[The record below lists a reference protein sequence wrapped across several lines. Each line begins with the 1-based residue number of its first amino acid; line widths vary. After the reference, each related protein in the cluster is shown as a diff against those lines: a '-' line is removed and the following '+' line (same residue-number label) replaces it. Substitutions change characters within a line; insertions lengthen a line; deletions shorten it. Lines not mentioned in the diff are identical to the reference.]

1 MLIREGL
8 SSQQEPGLPPQE
20 CRFGT
25 GPGQDKYRGQAGGK
39 VYDPAACPRDDKGGS
54 AADPFPRLGLDDP
67 QGL

>member
-8 SSQQEPGLPPQE
+8 SSQQEPGLLPQE

-39 VYDPAACPRDDKGGS
+39 VYDPAACPRDDTRSSDGC
-54 AADPFPRLGLDDP
+54 
-67 QGL
+67 